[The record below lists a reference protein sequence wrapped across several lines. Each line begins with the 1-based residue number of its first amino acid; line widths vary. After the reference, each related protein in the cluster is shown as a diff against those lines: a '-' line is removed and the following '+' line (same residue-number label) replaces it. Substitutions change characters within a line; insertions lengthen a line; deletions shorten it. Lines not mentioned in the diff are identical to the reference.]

1 MNSSDRNLNKAFLR
15 NTKCW
20 MSLRSKSIQGMNSR
34 ILKVFELKLSIFT
47 RHKHP
52 SFSRIL
58 HIMFRFCCIVTFKK
72 QPRVVWR
79 KRCQFRFSHCF
90 VANLLHN
97 IVVLDTNA
105 FQVFSRDIIYF
116 STTFVS
122 EYHSKLANQTSRNRN

>member
-1 MNSSDRNLNKAFLR
+1 MNSSNRKLNKAFFR

-20 MSLRSKSIQGMNSR
+20 MSLTSKSIQRMNSS
-34 ILKVFELKLSIFT
+34 ILNVFEPKVSIFT

-79 KRCQFRFSHCF
+79 KRCQFRSSVLNGVNILDNIIVLNTNKFQELSHD
-90 VANLLHN
+90 
-97 IVVLDTNA
+97 IVPLFDH
-105 FQVFSRDIIYF
+105 FFLKYLR
-116 STTFVS
+116 
-122 EYHSKLANQTSRNRN
+122 KPANQTWQNKN